1 MYLKSIEII
10 GFKSFG
16 QKVSLEFNTN
26 VSAIVGPNG
35 SGKSNV
41 AEAFRFVLGE
51 QSIKSMR
58 GKRGEDL
65 IFNGSQTIPRGN
77 RASVK
82 IVFDNSDK
90 FMNIDF
96 DEVIIERHVHRD
108 GVNQYFINR
117 SVVRL
122 KDISELLAG
131 ANIGS
136 SGHHMISQGES
147 DRILNVNSKE
157 GKTVIEEALGLKIYQ
172 YKRIASEKKL
182 EKVQENIDSVR
193 ALQKENIPHL
203 RFLKKQITKIEK
215 TFEMRKE
222 LGILYREYFKR
233 ENTYLNYWK
242 DKITSEKNPL
252 LEKLAILEK
261 RILEAKIILE
271 KAHPLSGNE
280 DKRPFELINFQNSLN
295 NLRREKDQLTF
306 KLGRVEGVISALEN
320 KPISAKVT
328 EGRPKLISLDEV
340 KELELN
346 IKSQIDLA
354 SGLEEIHQVKGILIR
369 IRESIS
375 QFILKYSTCL
385 PAGRQLEEDLLDEVD
400 ENIERIEDL
409 ENEKIGIEESIKEI
423 ENKEDVLL
431 GKCDSLKLEI
441 EKDKDSNQEAEL
453 AVLEIASQQ
462 TECRSQLNS
471 LENKEIQITIAD
483 ENYKKE
489 MTESYVLAGRDAV
502 QFKDLDLHNEQGL
515 VLSSEEIINENR
527 QYQFDRLKKVERIKI
542 LIENMGGGSNEDF
555 VKEYEEASKRD
566 EFLNKEIEDLE
577 KTAESLVALVEE
589 LKKKLDVEFRNGLEK
604 INTQFKEFF
613 ILMFGGGR
621 ASLDLV
627 KEKVYKKKKDDLNMS
642 EEDLINEV
650 ENGDPEDKENNEFGI
665 EVDVILP
672 NKKTRG
678 LQMLSGGE
686 RSLTSIALLFAM
698 SQVTPPPFII
708 LDETDAALDEANS
721 KKYGDMIERL
731 SSRSQLILITHNRET
746 MSRANILYGVTMGSN
761 GISKLLSVQF
771 AEAVKVAK

>member
-16 QKVSLEFNTN
+16 KKANLEFNSN

-82 IVFDNSDK
+82 IVFNNTLR
-90 FMNIDF
+90 FLNIDF
-96 DEVIIERHVHRD
+96 DEVVIERHVHRD
-108 GVNQYFINR
+108 GTNQYFINR

-122 KDISELLAG
+122 KDITELLAG

-136 SGHHMISQGES
+136 SGHHMISQGEA
-147 DRILNVNSKE
+147 DRILNVSSRE
-157 GKTVIEEALGLKIYQ
+157 RRTIIEEALGLKIYQ

-182 EKVQENIDSVR
+182 EKVRKNIDSVIS
-193 ALQKENIPHL
+193 LQKENAPHL
-203 RFLKKQITKIEK
+203 RFLKRQIAKIEK
-215 TFEMRKE
+215 TLEMRKE

-242 DKITSEKNPL
+242 DKIVNEKKPL
-252 LEKLAILEK
+252 LEKLSILDK
-261 RILEAKIILE
+261 RIAEAKEILE
-271 KAHPLSGNE
+271 KAQTLSGNE
-280 DKRPFELINFQNSLN
+280 DKRPFELANFKNQLN
-295 NLRREKDQLTF
+295 NLRREKDQFTF
-306 KLGRVEGVISALEN
+306 KLGRVEGIISALEN
-320 KPISAKVT
+320 KPHTAKVAND
-328 EGRPKLISLDEV
+328 RSNLISLDEV

-346 IKSQIDLA
+346 IKSQIELA
-354 SGLEEIHQVKGILIR
+354 SSLEEVHQVKGILNR
-369 IRESIS
+369 IKESVS
-375 QFILKYSTCL
+375 QFILKYSVGDR
-385 PAGRQLEEDLLDEVD
+385 PIESKNEFLDQQ
-400 ENIERIEDL
+400 NS
-409 ENEKIGIEESIKEI
+409 KIEELKKEKEEIEEFIKEI

-431 GKCDSLKLEI
+431 REYNTLKLEL

-453 AVLEIASQQ
+453 AVLEISAEQI
-462 TECRSQLNS
+462 ECRSQLNS
-471 LENKEIQITIAD
+471 LDNKEAQIEIAD

-489 MTESYVLAGRDAV
+489 MTESYILAGRDAV
-502 QFKDLDLHNEQGL
+502 QFKDLELHSNQGL
-515 VLSSEEIINENR
+515 VLNDEEIINENR
-527 QYQFDRLKKVERIKI
+527 QYQVDRLKKIERIKI
-542 LIENMGGGSNEDF
+542 LIEDMGGGSNEDV

-566 EFLNKEIEDLE
+566 EYLNKEIQDLE
-577 KTAESLVALVEE
+577 QTAQSLLVLIEE
-589 LKKKLDVEFRNGLEK
+589 LKTKLDIEFRNGLEK
-604 INTQFKEFF
+604 INSQFKDFF
-613 ILMFGGGR
+613 VLMFGGGK
-621 ASLDLV
+621 ANLNLI
-627 KEKVYKKKKDDLNMS
+627 KEKVFIKKKDDLNMS
-642 EEDLINEV
+642 EEDLIDEV
-650 ENGDPEDKENNEFGI
+650 ENGEVEDNEMGI

-686 RSLTSIALLFAM
+686 RCLTSIALLFAM

-721 KKYGDMIERL
+721 KKYGDMIEKL
-731 SSRSQLILITHNRET
+731 SSQSQLILITHNRET
-746 MSRANILYGVTMGSN
+746 MSRASILYGVTMSVD